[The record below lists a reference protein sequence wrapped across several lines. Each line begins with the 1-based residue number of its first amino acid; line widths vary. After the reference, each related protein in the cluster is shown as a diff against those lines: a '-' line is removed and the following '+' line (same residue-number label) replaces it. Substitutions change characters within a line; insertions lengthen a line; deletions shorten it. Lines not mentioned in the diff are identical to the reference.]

1 MTQSNE
7 LITQLRHE
15 LQIKTDLLHAYDSA
29 AVDDLDVENSP
40 LEIRNVNVD
49 LLQRKIAEM
58 EVENRK
64 LQETATEV
72 SVQCPFS
79 RFLSVECNKD
89 CKKNAISTFF
99 FASLLNFAGL
109 RLKTRE
115 PNSFGFLLR

>member
-64 LQETATEV
+64 LQEAATEV
-72 SVQCPFS
+72 S
-79 RFLSVECNKD
+79 D
-89 CKKNAISTFF
+89 A
-99 FASLLNFAGL
+99 
-109 RLKTRE
+109 
-115 PNSFGFLLR
+115 FGFPICERDF

>member
-72 SVQCPFS
+72 SAV
-79 RFLSVECNKD
+79 SVFP
-89 CKKNAISTFF
+89 I
-99 FASLLNFAGL
+99 
-109 RLKTRE
+109 
-115 PNSFGFLLR
+115 